1 MCFIY
6 INDIPEGIKSISKI
20 LADDTSL
27 FSIVKWAHQWKML
40 FNHDSRKK
48 ATEVYFSRRLNQVSL
63 PLGFNDNTF
72 EIVEVHE
79 HLGYSLDK
87 KLDFNTH
94 IDNKINKCNKIT
106 RHIETITT

>member
-48 ATEVYFSRRLNQVSL
+48 ATEVYFSRRLNQDSL
-63 PLGFNDNTF
+63 PLDFNDNTF
-72 EIVEVHE
+72 EIVEIIKIDVIKPIFIE
-79 HLGYSLDK
+79 LAMTNYSLNVCMVK
-87 KLDFNTH
+87 PN
-94 IDNKINKCNKIT
+94 IQMNV
-106 RHIETITT
+106 

>member
-20 LADDTSL
+20 LADDTAL

-48 ATEVYFSRRLNQVSL
+48 ATEVYFSRRLNQDSL
-63 PLGFNDNTF
+63 PLDFNDNTF
-72 EIVEVHE
+72 EIVEVIKIDVIKPIFIE
-79 HLGYSLDK
+79 LAMTNYSLNVCMVK
-87 KLDFNTH
+87 P
-94 IDNKINKCNKIT
+94 KIQMNV
-106 RHIETITT
+106 